1 MSEKDESEKSETETE
16 AVVRSADSSAASVK
30 ASLFGLAFGATVFVV
45 MLLLPPPDAMNPAAW
60 HVAAVAILMA
70 IFWVTEAVPLP
81 VTALIPLAAFPL
93 LGVMPIKATAAPYA
107 NPVIFL
113 FMGGFIIA
121 LAMERWRLHERIAL
135 LILKSVGDRMDL
147 LVGGFMLATAGLS
160 MWVSNTATTLMM
172 LPIAL
177 SVVAL
182 YKDRDHSP
190 AGSMRSG
197 PSAFPSA
204 LLLSVAYGA
213 TAGGMATLVGTPPN
227 AFLAAFMFQDYG
239 IEIGFAQWMLMALPL
254 SIVMLAIVWWLITR
268 VIFDLKGRTI
278 TGAQD
283 LIRERAAGQGRMSP
297 GEIRIAVLFALLAL
311 AWVARPWIDKQIPGL
326 GLNDT
331 VIAVSAA
338 ILAFMIPVDL
348 RRGIFLMNWDW
359 AKRLPFG
366 ILILFGGGLSL
377 AGAISQTG
385 LAGWIGTQL
394 DVLGGLPPVLI
405 VMAMIT
411 ILIFLTELTSN
422 TATTAAF
429 LPVVAALAI
438 SLGEN
443 PMLLVAPAALAAS
456 CAFMLPVATPPN
468 AIVYSSGQLTIAQ
481 MARAG
486 FLLNVIAIIVITLVA
501 YSALL
506 VVFGVQPGV
515 LPDWIGAAA
524 GK

>member
-1 MSEKDESEKSETETE
+1 MSGNNENETAT
-16 AVVRSADSSAASVK
+16 RSADSPGASVRG
-30 ASLFGLAFGATVFVV
+30 SLWGLAVGLTFFVV
-45 MLLLPPPDAMNPAAW
+45 MLLLPPPDELSPEAW
-60 HVAAVAILMA
+60 RVAAVALLMA
-70 IFWVTEAVPLP
+70 IFWVTEALPLP
-81 VTALIPLAAFPL
+81 VTALIPLTAFPL
-93 LGVMPIKATAAPYA
+93 LGVMPIKETATPYA

-135 LILKSVGDRMDL
+135 FILKSVGDRMDR

-160 MWVSNTATTLMM
+160 MWVANTATTLMM

-182 YKDRDHSP
+182 YKERESP
-190 AGSMRSG
+190 ATDSIRSG
-197 PSAFPSA
+197 PTAFPSA

-227 AFLAAFMFQDYG
+227 AFLAAFMLQDYG
-239 IEIGFAQWMLMALPL
+239 IEIGFAEWMLMALPL
-254 SIVMLAIVWWLITR
+254 SILMLVIIWWLITR

-278 TGAQD
+278 SGAQA
-283 LIRERAAGQGRMSP
+283 LIRERASNQGRMSP
-297 GEIRIAVLFALLAL
+297 GEKRIAVLFALLAI
-311 AWVARPWIDKQIPGL
+311 AWVARPWIAKLIPGV

-348 RRGIFLMNWDW
+348 RRGVFLMNWDW

-366 ILILFGGGLSL
+366 VLILFGGGLSL
-377 AGAISQTG
+377 AAAISKSG
-385 LAGWIGTQL
+385 LAAWIGLQL
-394 DVLGGLPPVLI
+394 AVLGGLPPVLI

-468 AIVYSSGQLTIAQ
+468 AIVYASGHLTIAQ

-486 FLLNVIAIIVITLVA
+486 VLLNVIAIVVITLVA

-506 VVFGVQPGV
+506 VVFGIEPGV
-515 LPDWIGAAA
+515 LPDWIAAAA

>member
-1 MSEKDESEKSETETE
+1 MSEQDESEQDESKTE
-16 AVVRSADSSAASVK
+16 AVVRSADSPGASVK
-30 ASLFGLAFGATVFVV
+30 ASLYGLAIGLAVFVV
-45 MLLLPPPDAMNPAAW
+45 LFLLPPPDEMSPEAW
-60 HVAAVAILMA
+60 RVAAVAILMA

-121 LAMERWRLHERIAL
+121 LAMERW
-135 LILKSVGDRMDL
+135 
-147 LVGGFMLATAGLS
+147 
-160 MWVSNTATTLMM
+160 WVANTATTLMM

-177 SVVAL
+177 SIVAL
-182 YKDRDHSP
+182 YKDRNNSP
-190 AGSMRSG
+190 AESMRSG
-197 PSAFPSA
+197 PTAFPSA

-227 AFLAAFMFQDYG
+227 AFLAAFMLQDYG
-239 IEIGFAQWMLMALPL
+239 IEIGFAQWMVMALPL
-254 SIVMLAIVWWLITR
+254 SIVMLVIIWWLITR

-283 LIRERAAGQGRMSP
+283 LIRERAAGQGKMSP
-297 GEIRIAVLFALLAL
+297 GEKRIAVLFALLAL
-311 AWVARPWIDKQIPGL
+311 AWVARPWIVRQIPGL

-331 VIAVSAA
+331 VIAVTAA

-348 RRGIFLMNWDW
+348 RRGVFLMNWDW

-366 ILILFGGGLSL
+366 LLILFGGGLSL
-377 AGAISQTG
+377 ASAISQTG

-405 VMAMIT
+405 VMATIT
-411 ILIFLTELTSN
+411 LLIFLTELTSN

-468 AIVYSSGQLTIAQ
+468 AIVYSSGHLTIAQ

-486 FLLNVIAIIVITLVA
+486 LLLNVMAIVVITLVA

>member
-1 MSEKDESEKSETETE
+1 MSVKDENET
-16 AVVRSADSSAASVK
+16 AVRSADSPGASVK
-30 ASLFGLAFGATVFVV
+30 ASLYGLAIGLAVFVV
-45 MLLLPPPDAMNPAAW
+45 MLLLPPPDDMSAEAW
-60 HVAAVAILMA
+60 RVAAVAFLMA

-135 LILKSVGDRMDL
+135 FILKSVGDRMDR

-160 MWVSNTATTLMM
+160 MWVANTATTLMM

-177 SVVAL
+177 SVVAI
-182 YKDRDHSP
+182 YKAPTNSQADTI
-190 AGSMRSG
+190 RSG
-197 PSAFPSA
+197 PAAFPSA
-204 LLLSVAYGA
+204 LMLSVAYGA

-227 AFLAAFMFQDYG
+227 AFLAAFMLQDYG

-254 SIVMLAIVWWLITR
+254 SIVMLVIIWWLMTR
-268 VIFDLKGRTI
+268 VIFDLKGRTLA
-278 TGAQD
+278 GAQD
-283 LIRERAAGQGRMSP
+283 LIRERAASQGSMSP
-297 GEIRIAVLFALLAL
+297 GEKRIAVLFALLAL
-311 AWVARPWIDKQIPGL
+311 AWVARPWIEKQIPGL

-331 VIAVSAA
+331 VIAVTAA

-348 RRGIFLMNWDW
+348 RRGVFLMNWDW

-366 ILILFGGGLSL
+366 VLILFGGGLAL
-377 AGAISQTG
+377 AGAISETG
-385 LAGWIGTQL
+385 LAGWIGTRL
-394 DVLGGLPPVLI
+394 DVLGGLPSVLI

-468 AIVYSSGQLTIAQ
+468 AIVYSSGHLTIAQ

-486 FLLNVIAIIVITLVA
+486 FLLNVIAIVVITLVA

>member
-1 MSEKDESEKSETETE
+1 MNGEKENDNSD
-16 AVVRSADSSAASVK
+16 RSADTPGASVK
-30 ASLFGLAFGATVFVV
+30 ASLYGLVTGMAVFVV
-45 MLLLPPPDAMNPAAW
+45 MLLIPAPEGLNTAAW
-60 HVAAVAILMA
+60 RVAAVATLMA

-93 LGVMPIKATAAPYA
+93 LGVMPIKTSAAPYA

-113 FMGGFIIA
+113 FMGGFVIA

-135 LILKSVGDRMDL
+135 LVLKSVGERMDR

-160 MWVSNTATTLMM
+160 MWVSNTATALMM

-177 SVVAL
+177 SITSL
-182 YKDRDHSP
+182 YKERDTSTDT
-190 AGSMRSG
+190 SIRSG
-197 PSAFPSA
+197 STAFPSA
-204 LLLSVAYGA
+204 ILLSVAYGA

-227 AFLAAFMFQDYG
+227 AFLAAFMLQDYG
-239 IEIGFAQWMLMALPL
+239 IDIGFAQWMAMALPL
-254 SIVMLAIVWWLITR
+254 SILMLAIIWWLITR

-278 TGAQD
+278 TGAQA
-283 LIRERAAGQGRMSP
+283 LIRERADSQGSMST
-297 GEIRIAVLFALLAL
+297 GEKRVAMLFALLAL
-311 AWVARPWIDKQIPGL
+311 GWISRPWIAKLIPGIA
-326 GLNDT
+326 LNDA
-331 VIAVSAA
+331 VIAISAA
-338 ILAFMIPVDL
+338 ILAFVIPVDL
-348 RRGIFLMNWDW
+348 RRGVFLMNWDW

-366 ILILFGGGLSL
+366 VLILFGGGLSL
-377 AGAISQTG
+377 AGAISKTG
-385 LAGWIGTQL
+385 LAQWIGIQL
-394 DVLGGLPPVLI
+394 EVFGGLPPVLI

-438 SLGEN
+438 TLGEN

-468 AIVYSSGQLTIAQ
+468 AIVYASGHLTIAQ

-486 FLLNVIAIIVITLVA
+486 ALLNIIAIAVITLVA

-506 VVFGVQPGV
+506 VVFGVEPGV
-515 LPDWIGAAA
+515 LPDWIGKAA
-524 GK
+524 G

>member
-1 MSEKDESEKSETETE
+1 
-16 AVVRSADSSAASVK
+16 
-30 ASLFGLAFGATVFVV
+30 
-45 MLLLPPPDAMNPAAW
+45 
-60 HVAAVAILMA
+60 
-70 IFWVTEAVPLP
+70 VTEAVPLP

-93 LGVMPIKATAAPYA
+93 LGVMPIKSTAEPYA

-121 LAMERWRLHERIAL
+121 LAMQRWRLHERIAL
-135 LILKSVGDRMDL
+135 FILKSVGDRMDR
-147 LVGGFMLATAGLS
+147 LVGGFMLAAAGLS
-160 MWVSNTATTLMM
+160 MWVANTATTLMM

-182 YKDRDHSP
+182 YEERSSSG
-190 AGSMRSG
+190 ATSMRSG
-197 PSAFPSA
+197 TAAFPSA

-227 AFLAAFMFQDYG
+227 AFLAAFMLQDYG
-239 IEIGFAQWMLMALPL
+239 IEIGFAQWMAMALPL
-254 SIVMLAIVWWLITR
+254 SIAMLVIIWWLITR

-278 TGAQD
+278 AGAQD
-283 LIRERAAGQGRMSP
+283 LISERAASQGSMSP
-297 GEIRIAVLFALLAL
+297 GETRIAALFVLLAV
-311 AWVARPWIDKQIPGL
+311 AWVARPWIEKQIPGL
-326 GLNDT
+326 NLNDT

-338 ILAFMIPVDL
+338 IVAFVIPVDL
-348 RRGIFLMNWDW
+348 RRGVFLMNWDW

-366 ILILFGGGLSL
+366 VLILFGGGLSL
-377 AGAISQTG
+377 AGAISETG
-385 LAGWIGTQL
+385 LAEWIGSRL
-394 DVLGGLPPVLI
+394 GVLSGMPPVLI

-468 AIVYSSGQLTIAQ
+468 AIVYASGHLTIAQ

-486 FLLNVIAIIVITLVA
+486 LLLNVIAIFVITLVA

-506 VVFGVQPGV
+506 LVFGVQPGV
-515 LPDWIGAAA
+515 LPEWIGTASR
-524 GK
+524 

>member
-1 MSEKDESEKSETETE
+1 
-16 AVVRSADSSAASVK
+16 
-30 ASLFGLAFGATVFVV
+30 
-45 MLLLPPPDAMNPAAW
+45 
-60 HVAAVAILMA
+60 
-70 IFWVTEAVPLP
+70 
-81 VTALIPLAAFPL
+81 
-93 LGVMPIKATAAPYA
+93 
-107 NPVIFL
+107 
-113 FMGGFIIA
+113 
-121 LAMERWRLHERIAL
+121 
-135 LILKSVGDRMDL
+135 
-147 LVGGFMLATAGLS
+147 
-160 MWVSNTATTLMM
+160 
-172 LPIAL
+172 
-177 SVVAL
+177 
-182 YKDRDHSP
+182 
-190 AGSMRSG
+190 
-197 PSAFPSA
+197 
-204 LLLSVAYGA
+204 LLSVAYGA

-227 AFLAAFMFQDYG
+227 AFLAAFMLQDYG
-239 IEIGFAQWMLMALPL
+239 IEIGFAQWMVMALPL
-254 SIVMLAIVWWLITR
+254 SIVMLVIIWWLITR

-283 LIRERAAGQGRMSP
+283 LIRERAAGQGKMSP
-297 GEIRIAVLFALLAL
+297 GEKRIAVLFALLAL
-311 AWVARPWIDKQIPGL
+311 AWVLRPWIVKQIPGL

-331 VIAVSAA
+331 VIAVTAA

-348 RRGIFLMNWDW
+348 RRGVFLMNWDW

-366 ILILFGGGLSL
+366 LLILFGGGLSL
-377 AGAISQTG
+377 ASAISRTG
-385 LAGWIGTQL
+385 LAGWIGIQL

-405 VMAMIT
+405 VMATIT
-411 ILIFLTELTSN
+411 LLIFLTELTSN

-468 AIVYSSGQLTIAQ
+468 AIVYSSGHLTIAQ

-486 FLLNVIAIIVITLVA
+486 LLLNVMAIVVITLVA

-506 VVFGVQPGV
+506 VVFGVEPGV